1 MKKILFLSPTG
12 TMDNGA
18 EISIFNLMKY
28 LVEQGYEVVNI
39 APVSGDVEVNDYSRI
54 FESNGIK
61 CFLVSN
67 QRWWWEDAP
76 GMLFGSEEQ
85 RAASFR
91 NTIDLIAKKIDEFD
105 IELVITNTANMFQGA
120 MAAAVQDVSHIWLI
134 HEFPSGE
141 FAYYKDKIEFIE
153 EFSDE
158 IFAVRGELS
167 NNLQELF
174 TRKKIKSFAPYT
186 ELEQVSLKKGDV
198 QRIVSVGRINPR
210 KNQLEL
216 IKAYHQ
222 LNRYDIELVFI
233 GAWDDEYKEK
243 CLDYIKK
250 NRLKNITFLGNVDNP
265 WEHVTSKD
273 ICVFS
278 SAMETFGL
286 VYVEALLNGV
296 PVIISNNP
304 GHMSAYDFFNHGCV
318 YPLGD
323 IDKLVEMIRVRLDN
337 FDDFKS
343 ETVNFSV
350 EAKEKYQIYYV
361 YQDLIEAIDSVTA
374 SPKAIRHIKSLLTL
388 NEKKSKLAQFEYQT
402 RSFLE
407 RVNYKIRKSF
417 K

>member
-76 GMLFGSEEQ
+76 GMLFGSKEQ

-222 LNRYDIELVFI
+222 LNRDDIELVFI

-250 NRLKNITFLGNVDNP
+250 NR
-265 WEHVTSKD
+265 
-273 ICVFS
+273 
-278 SAMETFGL
+278 
-286 VYVEALLNGV
+286 
-296 PVIISNNP
+296 
-304 GHMSAYDFFNHGCV
+304 
-318 YPLGD
+318 
-323 IDKLVEMIRVRLDN
+323 
-337 FDDFKS
+337 
-343 ETVNFSV
+343 
-350 EAKEKYQIYYV
+350 
-361 YQDLIEAIDSVTA
+361 
-374 SPKAIRHIKSLLTL
+374 
-388 NEKKSKLAQFEYQT
+388 
-402 RSFLE
+402 
-407 RVNYKIRKSF
+407 
-417 K
+417 

>member
-1 MKKILFLSPTG
+1 
-12 TMDNGA
+12 
-18 EISIFNLMKY
+18 
-28 LVEQGYEVVNI
+28 
-39 APVSGDVEVNDYSRI
+39 
-54 FESNGIK
+54 
-61 CFLVSN
+61 
-67 QRWWWEDAP
+67 
-76 GMLFGSEEQ
+76 
-85 RAASFR
+85 
-91 NTIDLIAKKIDEFD
+91 
-105 IELVITNTANMFQGA
+105 
-120 MAAAVQDVSHIWLI
+120 
-134 HEFPSGE
+134 
-141 FAYYKDKIEFIE
+141 
-153 EFSDE
+153 
-158 IFAVRGELS
+158 
-167 NNLQELF
+167 
-174 TRKKIKSFAPYT
+174 
-186 ELEQVSLKKGDV
+186 
-198 QRIVSVGRINPR
+198 
-210 KNQLEL
+210 
-216 IKAYHQ
+216 
-222 LNRYDIELVFI
+222 
-233 GAWDDEYKEK
+233 
-243 CLDYIKK
+243 
-250 NRLKNITFLGNVDNP
+250 
-265 WEHVTSKD
+265 
-273 ICVFS
+273 
-278 SAMETFGL
+278 METFGL

>member
-250 NRLKNITFLGNVDNP
+250 NRLKKITFLGNVDNP

-407 RVNYKIRKSF
+407 RVKYKIRKSF